1 MLAITSNL
9 YDRNK
14 FNIILIFNLI
24 SDNMILK
31 YKGGIQEMKGL
42 LKFILIIVIIAIV
55 VFIGGKFTSNNS
67 SVSEKNVYIENIE
80 NPVSVKDI
88 KTTKS
93 ENEAR
98 FDENYKEKQVK
109 FTGTIKEIRTDILMS
124 GSSVRVD
131 EINFKEG
138 WSLQFP
144 TGYCKKLSQ
153 LNKGDT
159 VEVVSRI
166 KDVSS
171 STITVYDYGYR
182 FENGRQVPI
191 NGTSIK
197 LNGEEICIVNK

>member
-1 MLAITSNL
+1 MKLGILGTGMIVHDL
-9 YDRNK
+9 MQT
-14 FNIILIFNLI
+14 FNEL
-24 SDNMILK
+24 
-31 YKGGIQEMKGL
+31 GIEETYL
-42 LKFILIIVIIAIV
+42 FA
-55 VFIGGKFTSNNS
+55 
-67 SVSEKNVYIENIE
+67 
-80 NPVSVKDI
+80 
-88 KTTKS
+88 TTHS
-93 ENEAR
+93 
-98 FDENYKEKQVK
+98 KEKAEKLVNDYHLNGVYYDYDDLLNTKQ
-109 FTGTIKEIRTDILMS
+109 IMLS
-124 GSSVRVD
+124 LND

-153 LNKGDT
+153 LNRGDT

>member
-1 MLAITSNL
+1 
-9 YDRNK
+9 
-14 FNIILIFNLI
+14 
-24 SDNMILK
+24 
-31 YKGGIQEMKGL
+31 MKGV

-131 EINFKEG
+131 EIKFKEG

-144 TGYCKKLSQ
+144 KGYCTKLSQ

-182 FENGRQVPI
+182 FENGTQLPI